1 MKTKMTIK
9 NQKGAAAVEFAIVAP
24 LLVLLVIGIC
34 EFGLLWYNSQ
44 VIINASREGARAG
57 ITRSADASSGGI
69 TAIVNNYCTNR
80 LITFGGGSVPITSFP
95 NGDDNMN
102 NATKPF
108 GVDFSVQVNYIYNFL
123 VPSIFHLGLTKTIVG
138 RTLMKM
144 EQIVP

>member
-24 LLVLLVIGIC
+24 LLVLLFMGIC

-57 ITRSADASSGGI
+57 IARGADFKNDDAVKNVVIAYCNQRTIDFSGNTVEADDITLTPNDNRSSS
-69 TAIVNNYCTNR
+69 V
-80 LITFGGGSVPITSFP
+80 F
-95 NGDDNMN
+95 GDDF
-102 NATKPF
+102 T
-108 GVDFSVQVNYIYNFL
+108 VEVTYNYTFL
-123 VPSIFHLGLTKTIVG
+123 VPSLFNLGTTKTLTS

-144 EQIVP
+144 EQII